1 MDVTPHEYSYS
12 GVIVLLK
19 SSTNIQGYCIS
30 TSGCIQVVLMDKLF
44 HMSACFA
51 KLGYLPYGG
60 PNTVLCFTIGSNC
73 IWTILT
79 IVDKQE

>member
-1 MDVTPHEYSYS
+1 
-12 GVIVLLK
+12 
-19 SSTNIQGYCIS
+19 
-30 TSGCIQVVLMDKLF
+30 MDKLF

-79 IVDKQE
+79 IVDIQELHWLDLVVAAAL